1 MARVRLIRAEKV
13 ATALRYTVPLVRQV
27 TEQVNRGA
35 HVLVP
40 RGDHMSGS
48 GRRRPGKTLAAS
60 LYSRL
65 SVRQLEVVGRVGA
78 DKRYAETAHQGSKQ
92 HVISGK
98 GKKLKFRW
106 ERGSLRMQRRTGR
119 GQQFFYFSSV
129 VHPGNKRPVR
139 YLTTPL
145 AMAARRNNFLV
156 FGVGR
161 GRRRLP

>member
-13 ATALRYTVPLVRQV
+13 RVAQQNTIPMVRQA
-27 TEQVNRGA
+27 TEQVERGA

-48 GRRRPGKTLAAS
+48 GRRRPGKTLDAS

-78 DKRYAETAHQGSKQ
+78 NKRYAETAHQGSRQ
-92 HVISGK
+92 HVIRGTGK
-98 GKKLKFRW
+98 QLKFRW
-106 ERGSLRMQRRTGR
+106 ERGSLLVQRRTGR
-119 GQQFFYFSSV
+119 SRQFFYFSSV

-145 AMAARRNNFLV
+145 AMAARRNNMLV